1 MGDVGLYRGRTGT
14 GKMAATPEL
23 DRRAQLGR
31 YGMNGI
37 RVLIRTP
44 ATTHRRPAASTGH
57 RRPLRGRLLVLL
69 AAFLSFAASCGT
81 GKTPGN
87 SFTTDATVA
96 LRTYT
101 ALVEQ
106 HLSSVLASLTAVAAT
121 DTAASGQWDR
131 IRPALA
137 EVAGSAGTT
146 AAVWYARPDGSYYT
160 VDAGLA
166 SANLSD
172 RSYFPGLMA
181 GRPVMAD
188 LVVSK
193 STGKMSAIIA
203 APIRSA
209 GKVTGGL
216 GASVDL
222 AELSAMVNRVM
233 ALPSDTIFYAIDSQ
247 ARTALHVEGQ
257 NIFAYPSQ
265 MGSPTLGDA
274 VQKMLRSPHGSVTY
288 TYNGAPRTVVFTKSN
303 LTGWTFALGR
313 INP

>member
-1 MGDVGLYRGRTGT
+1 MIRAGTMSRVPTRTPT
-14 GKMAATPEL
+14 ATP
-23 DRRAQLGR
+23 
-31 YGMNGI
+31 
-37 RVLIRTP
+37 
-44 ATTHRRPAASTGH
+44 RRPRAS
-57 RRPLRGRLLVLL
+57 RLVVLL
-69 AAFLSFAASCGT
+69 AALLAFAASCGDGST
-81 GKTPGN
+81 ASRT
-87 SFTTDATVA
+87 FTTDASVT

-121 DTAASGQWDR
+121 DAAASGQWDR

-137 EVAGSAGTT
+137 QVADSAGTT

-160 VDAGLA
+160 VDSGLVT
-166 SANLSD
+166 ANLSD

-181 GRPVMAD
+181 GHPVMAD

-203 APIRSA
+203 APIRS
-209 GKVTGGL
+209 GGRLTGGL

-222 AELSAMVNRVM
+222 ARVSAIVNNVM

-247 ARTALHVEGQ
+247 GRTALHFEGH

-265 MGSPTLGDA
+265 MGSPTLAKA
-274 VQKMLRSPHGSVTY
+274 VQTMLRSPQGSVTY
-288 TYNGAPRTVVFTKSN
+288 TYKGAKRTVVFMRSN

-313 INP
+313 VNP